1 MPSFADKTEG
11 KRRQKKA
18 MQQGKKN
25 EPFPITRE
33 GAWASKKKIHWS
45 KERKKER
52 VYFYKIL
59 IFFTSSKSKHMDKII
74 IFSLLQ
80 EPIWPHLPS
89 YPQIPTVQK

>member
-1 MPSFADKTEG
+1 MPSCVDKTEG

-18 MQQGKKN
+18 MQQGKKH

-33 GAWASKKKIHWS
+33 GAWANKKKLI
-45 KERKKER
+45 EIKKER

-59 IFFTSSKSKHMDKII
+59 FFYLSKSKNMDKII

>member
-1 MPSFADKTEG
+1 
-11 KRRQKKA
+11 
-18 MQQGKKN
+18 MQQGKKY

-33 GAWASKKKIHWS
+33 GAWASKKKIHLN
-45 KERKKER
+45 KERKS
-52 VYFYKIL
+52 VFLQDID
-59 IFFTSSKSKHMDKII
+59 FFTSSKSKNMGKII